1 MNEYHQPLLP
11 NHTYHLFSRAVGS
24 EQLFLSPENYQFF
37 LNKLKQ
43 HTSTVCSFYFYSLLP
58 NHFHLMVR
66 IHQEEILIQH
76 FEEVKKKS
84 YESSKHDISD
94 FVMERF
100 SNFLNSY
107 TKSFN
112 KVNSRKGGLF
122 MDYMKRSLV
131 KCDDDF
137 TAFVWYIH
145 KNAVHHYL
153 AKKIGEWPYDSYNT
167 MLSDAPTSLLRND
180 ILDWFGD
187 KEGYIKFH
195 QQPIEPKRDL

>member
-24 EQLFLSPENYQFF
+24 EKLFIEPKNYLFF
-37 LNKLKQ
+37 LNKLKL
-43 HTSTVCSFYFYSLLP
+43 HTSSVCSFYCYSLLP

-66 IHQEEILIQH
+66 IHEEGILIQH
-76 FEEVKKKS
+76 FEEVKKKQ
-84 YESSKHDISD
+84 YQADKHDISD

-112 KVNSRKGGLF
+112 KVYNRKGALF
-122 MDYMKRSLV
+122 IDYMKRSQV
-131 KCDDDF
+131 RCDEDF
-137 TAFVWYIH
+137 TAFVWYVH
-145 KNAVHHYL
+145 KNVVHHSL
-153 AKKIGEWPYDSYNT
+153 AKKIGEWTFDSYNT
-167 MLSDAPTSLLRND
+167 MLSEAPTVLLRQD

-187 KEGYIKFH
+187 KEAYIKFH
-195 QQPIEPKRDL
+195 QQEIQKK